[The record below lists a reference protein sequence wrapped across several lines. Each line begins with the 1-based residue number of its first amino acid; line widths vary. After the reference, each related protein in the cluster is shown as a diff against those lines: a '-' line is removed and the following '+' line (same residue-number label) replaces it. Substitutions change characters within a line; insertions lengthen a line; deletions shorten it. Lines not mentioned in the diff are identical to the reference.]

1 MLRARRATS
10 PAEDT
15 KYLPRLEIL
24 EPRLAMTAS
33 LSACDNLPLMLS
45 HGGACSCP
53 ICSGQNLDSLFP
65 ADIAQTGTTGSGG
78 PSSASPISALP
89 QLSSNSG
96 ARVKLYLDFNGNFEA
111 AWGSYR
117 NVTTRIFDRDGDA
130 TTFSDSEIST
140 IREIWARVAEDYS
153 PFNIDVTTIDPGA
166 ITNGNAVRLAIG
178 GNYSDWFGQAAGGVA
193 YVGGFTNSASN
204 TGYVFEDALGNGN
217 ARYVAEATSH
227 EAGHLFGLLHQ
238 STWVNGQLQDEYNAG
253 NSGWA
258 PIMGVGYYANRT
270 TWHNGNTNQGA
281 GVFQDDVA
289 ILANGTNN
297 FGLRADD
304 YSNSFTT
311 PTNMSV
317 SGTSVNF
324 AGLIGSRTDVDVF
337 RFTTGGGSVN
347 FQMNVAQF
355 GNNLDGAIEI
365 RNSAGTV
372 LSVSDPGDSF
382 GASLS
387 SSLSAGSYFLV
398 VRGSG
403 AFGNSAYGNLGQ
415 YTITGSIGSAA
426 GSPEISVLVG
436 GSEVNDNGTIDFG
449 STTAGTSVDRVI
461 TVRNIGTGDLS
472 VSSLTSSIPAGYT
485 LVSSLT
491 ASTLQPGQSTT
502 FTLRLNAASA
512 GSFAGF
518 VTFITN
524 DSNEIGYT
532 LYLQGT
538 VTAGSA
544 TAPEI
549 SVLVGGSE
557 VNDNGTINFGSTTA
571 GTSVDRVVTVRNIGT
586 ANLSVSSI
594 SSGIPAGFTLVS
606 ALTATTLQP
615 GQSTTFTLRM
625 NAASAGSWTGV
636 VRFSTNDSNELGYA
650 LYLQG
655 TVTAGST
662 GGGTTTQTIDDGA
675 AGNTLAGTWRVGTRG
690 REGDVHVASRAS
702 SDTAVSRWTFTNL
715 APGQYRILMSWTGDS
730 LNATNAPVT
739 VVAGTQNLG
748 TTFVNQRNASA
759 GYAADGTNWF
769 HVRTATIT
777 GDTLR
782 VVLSNNANGNVVADA
797 VRIERVA
804 AGSATANGEVL
815 DIGGDSGSEGS
826 GVFVASLSSS
836 VENHGGQAQQAETH
850 SDVANSQP
858 HDAALQS
865 DLDLDLAPELGLLE
879 DALDLVR
886 EVSRHVRKADSS
898 SGLEGLFA
906 QDSDWLSVL

>member
-1 MLRARRATS
+1 S

-15 KYLPRLEIL
+15 KNLPRLEIL

-33 LSACDNLPLMLS
+33 LSACDNLPLILS

-65 ADIAQTGTTGSGG
+65 ADIAQSGTTGSGG
-78 PSSASPISALP
+78 TSAASPISALP

-111 AWGSYR
+111 SWGGYS
-117 NVTTRIFDRDGDA
+117 NVTTRVFDRDGDA
-130 TTFSDSEIST
+130 TTFSDSELAT
-140 IREIWARVAEDYS
+140 IQEIWARVAEDYA
-153 PFNIDVTTIDPGA
+153 PFNIDVTTVDPGA

-193 YVGGFTNSASN
+193 YVGGFTNGASN

-238 STWVNGQLQDEYNAG
+238 STWVNGQLQDEYNSG
-253 NSGWA
+253 SGGWA

-324 AGLIGSRTDVDVF
+324 AGLIGSRADVDVF

-398 VRGSG
+398 VRGNG
-403 AFGNSAYGNLGQ
+403 TFGNSAYGNLGQ

-436 GSEVNDNGTIDFG
+436 GSEVNDNGAINFG
-449 STTAGTSVDRVI
+449 SATAGTSVDRVI

-502 FTLRLNAASA
+502 FTLRLNAASV
-512 GSFAGF
+512 GSFSGV
-518 VTFITN
+518 VTFSTN
-524 DSNEIGYT
+524 DSNELGYA
-532 LYLQGT
+532 LYVQGT

-544 TAPEI
+544 TSPEI

-557 VNDNGTINFGSTTA
+557 VNDNGTISFGSTQA
-571 GTSVDRVVTVRNIGT
+571 GTSVDRVITVRNIGT
-586 ANLSVSSI
+586 ADLSVSSLT
-594 SSGIPAGFTLVS
+594 SGIPAGYTLVS
-606 ALTATTLQP
+606 SLNATTLQP
-615 GQSTTFTLRM
+615 GQSTTFTLRL
-625 NAASAGSWTGV
+625 NAASAGSFSGV
-636 VRFSTNDSNELGYA
+636 VTFSTNDSNELGYA

-655 TVTAGST
+655 TVTAAT
-662 GGGTTTQTIDDGA
+662 GGGTGGATTQTIDDGGT
-675 AGNTLAGTWRVGTRG
+675 GNSLAGAWRVGTRG
-690 REGDVHVASRAS
+690 RDGDVHVASRAT
-702 SDTAVSRWTFTNL
+702 SDTAVSRWTFTNV
-715 APGQYRILMSWTGDS
+715 APGQYRVYMSWTGDR
-730 LNATNAPVT
+730 LNASNAPVT
-739 VVAGTQNLG
+739 VVAGAQNLG
-748 TTFVNQRNASA
+748 TTYVNQRNASA
-759 GYAADGTNWF
+759 GYTAGGTIWSR
-769 HVRTATIT
+769 VTTVTIT
-777 GDTLR
+777 GTTLQ

-797 VRIERVA
+797 VRIERVV
-804 AGSATANGEVL
+804 AGSAARSEVL

-826 GVFVASLSSS
+826 GVYVASLSSHL
-836 VENHGGQAQQAETH
+836 ENPSGQAQQAETH
-850 SDVANSQP
+850 GDVASAQP

-865 DLDLDLAPELGLLE
+865 DLNLDLAPELGLLE
-879 DALDLVR
+879 DTLDLVR
-886 EVSRHVRKADSS
+886 EVSRHVRKADTS

-906 QDSDWLSVL
+906 QDSDWLSVLST

>member
-1 MLRARRATS
+1 MLRSVFDSGLRARRATS

-33 LSACDNLPLMLS
+33 LSACDNLPLTLS

-65 ADIAQTGTTGSGG
+65 ADVAQTGTTGSGG
-78 PSSASPISALP
+78 TSSASPISALP

-111 AWGSYR
+111 AWGAYR
-117 NVTTRIFDRDGDA
+117 NVTTRVFDRDGDA

-166 ITNGNAVRLAIG
+166 ISNGNAVRLAIG

-204 TGYVFEDALGNGN
+204 VGYVFEDALGNGT

-238 STWVNGQLQDEYNAG
+238 STWVNGQLQDEYNSG
-253 NSGWA
+253 NSNWA

-281 GVFQDDVA
+281 GVFQDDVS

-304 YSNSFTT
+304 FSNSFTT
-311 PTNMSV
+311 PSNLSV

-324 AGLIGSRTDVDVF
+324 GGLIGSRSDVDVF
-337 RFTTGGGSVN
+337 RFTTGGGNVN

-372 LSVSDPGDSF
+372 VSVSDPGDSF

-387 SSLSAGSYFLV
+387 TSLSAGSYFLI

-403 AFGNSAYGNLGQ
+403 TFGNSAYGNLGQ
-415 YTITGSIGSAA
+415 YTVTGTLPTAA
-426 GSPEISVLVG
+426 PAAEVSVLVG
-436 GSEVNDNGTIDFG
+436 TTDIADGGTIDFG
-449 STTAGTSVDRVI
+449 STTAGASVNRII
-461 TVRNIGTGDLS
+461 TVRNVGTADLS
-472 VSSLTSSIPAGYT
+472 VSSITSS
-485 LVSSLT
+485 
-491 ASTLQPGQSTT
+491 
-502 FTLRLNAASA
+502 
-512 GSFAGF
+512 
-518 VTFITN
+518 
-524 DSNEIGYT
+524 
-532 LYLQGT
+532 
-538 VTAGSA
+538 
-544 TAPEI
+544 
-549 SVLVGGSE
+549 
-557 VNDNGTINFGSTTA
+557 
-571 GTSVDRVVTVRNIGT
+571 
-586 ANLSVSSI
+586 
-594 SSGIPAGFTLVS
+594 IPAGFTLVS
-606 ALTATTLQP
+606 NLSTTTLQA
-615 GQSTTFTLRM
+615 GQSITFTLRM
-625 NAASAGSWTGV
+625 NAAAVGSFGGNIS
-636 VRFSTNDSNELGYA
+636 FANSDANEGTYDLH
-650 LYLQG
+650 LQG

-662 GGGTTTQTIDDGA
+662 SGGGSGGTTTRTIDDGG
-675 AGNTLAGTWRVGTRG
+675 AGNSLTGTWRVGTRG
-690 REGDVHVASRAS
+690 RDGDVHVASKAS
-702 SDTAVSRWTFTNL
+702 RDTAVSRWTFTSL
-715 APGQYRILMSWTGDS
+715 PPGQYRILMSWTGDR

-739 VVAGTQNLG
+739 VVSGTQNLG
-748 TTFVNQRNASA
+748 TSFVNQRTASS
-759 GYAADGTNWF
+759 GYSADGTNWF
-769 HVRTATIT
+769 RVRNVTIT
-777 GDTLR
+777 GTTLQ
-782 VVLSNNANGNVVADA
+782 VVLSNRANGNVVADA
-797 VRIERVA
+797 VRIERVVT
-804 AGSATANGEVL
+804 GSAVARGEVL

-836 VENHGGQAQQAETH
+836 TPNHFSQEQQAETH
-850 SDVANSQP
+850 SGVVNSQP
-858 HDAALQS
+858 HDAALS
-865 DLDLDLAPELGLLE
+865 SNLDLAPELGLLE
-879 DALDLVR
+879 DTQDLVR
-886 EVSRHVRKADSS
+886 EISRHVRRADSS

-906 QDSDWLSVL
+906 LDSDWLSVL